1 MTVRFKAHQLK
12 PPLRIGA
19 LLDANKVISLSAI
32 TAWFPVNSE
41 NQIRSQRRALLS
53 TLRYVRTRGIDATQS
68 EWTYFAEKISSMPL
82 AWDEAKDA
90 RYRYRVPG
98 AKTISPRALTMFLK
112 ATLDQT
118 PPGWHSSQ
126 QTRQHYR
133 YVARSLPNDF
143 KSFIPDDNPSQQSL
157 FQSMR
162 AMVGKKFPSPHSSFI
177 EAIATKNVVSLTT
190 KTWPQTFITNKVN
203 DQLVQAAFSLARYP
217 DDTVLSA
224 GIHKDVWFDTRK
236 PMLPDAGVS
245 LSFFEIIQRLPG
257 ALGRPVWMPAAFA
270 KIVANE
276 TDSNCLRR
284 GWNAVNFTE
293 TERFGLILGLAKDYP
308 RSSTC
313 SLEELLKYNWTIPVE
328 TRKAMALKEYMTFG
342 DAQTDVSI
350 EALRDNAREWISL
363 VVPEMKSLLDL
374 CSGAGPAEEI
384 MQLQQFLTPAETSML
399 DLPQS
404 FDALTNH

>member
-1 MTVRFKAHQLK
+1 MTVRFKAHQLG
-12 PPLRIGA
+12 PPLH
-19 LLDANKVISLSAI
+19 LDEIKPAASSLSAI
-32 TAWFPVNSE
+32 TAWYPNFEERN
-41 NQIRSQRRALLS
+41 IRSQRRALLG
-53 TLRYVRTRGIDATQS
+53 TLRYLRTHRIEATQS
-68 EWTYFAEKISSMPL
+68 EWTHFAEEISNMPVV
-82 AWDEAKDA
+82 WDEAKDA

-98 AKTISPRALTMFLK
+98 AKTMSPRALTLFLK

-143 KSFIPDDNPSQQSL
+143 KSFIPDNNPTQQSL
-157 FQSMR
+157 VQSMR
-162 AMVGKKFPSPHSSFI
+162 AIVGKKWPSPHSSFI
-177 EAIATKNVVSLTT
+177 EALATKNVSILTT
-190 KTWPQTFITNKVN
+190 TTWPDTFITNKVN
-203 DQLVQAAFSLARYP
+203 DQLVQAAFALARYP
-217 DDTVLSA
+217 DDADLSI
-224 GIHKDVWFDTRK
+224 GIHKEKWFNTRK

-257 ALGRPVWMPAAFA
+257 TLGRPAWMPAVFA

-276 TDSNCLRR
+276 TDSNCLQR

-293 TERFGLILGLAKDYP
+293 EERFGLILGLAQDYP
-308 RSSTC
+308 HSSTC
-313 SLEELLKYNWTIPVE
+313 SLEELLKYNWTLPVE

-350 EALRDNAREWISL
+350 EAIRDNAREWISL
-363 VVPEMKSLLDL
+363 VVPELKSLLDL

-384 MQLQQFLTPAETSML
+384 MQLQQFLTPAETSTL

>member
-1 MTVRFKAHQLK
+1 MTVRFNARQLG
-12 PPLRIGA
+12 PPLH
-19 LLDANKVISLSAI
+19 LDEIKPAASSLSAI
-32 TAWFPVNSE
+32 TAWYPNFEGRN
-41 NQIRSQRRALLS
+41 IRSQRRALLS
-53 TLRYVRTRGIDATQS
+53 TLRYVRTHGIEPTPT
-68 EWTYFAEKISSMPL
+68 EWIHFAETICRMPL
-82 AWDEAKDA
+82 AWDEAKGG
-90 RYRYRVPG
+90 RYRYRVPS
-98 AKTISPRALTMFLK
+98 AKTMPPRALTMFLK

-133 YVARSLPNDF
+133 YVARSLPTDF
-143 KSFIPDDNPSQQSL
+143 KSFFPEKNTKQQSL
-157 FQSMR
+157 TQSMQ
-162 AMVGKKFPSPHSSFI
+162 AIIEQKFPSPHSSFI
-177 EAIATKNVVSLTT
+177 EAIVTKKIAILIKN
-190 KTWPQTFITNKVN
+190 TWPQTFITNKVN

-276 TDSNCLRR
+276 IDSNCLQR

-293 TERFGLILGLAKDYP
+293 QERFGLILGLAQDYP

-313 SLEELLKYNWTIPVE
+313 SLEELLKYNWTLPVE

-342 DAQTDVSI
+342 GAQTDVSI
-350 EALRDNAREWISL
+350 DVMRDNAREWISL
-363 VVPEMKSLLDL
+363 VVPELKSLLDL
-374 CSGAGPAEEI
+374 CSSADPIEEI